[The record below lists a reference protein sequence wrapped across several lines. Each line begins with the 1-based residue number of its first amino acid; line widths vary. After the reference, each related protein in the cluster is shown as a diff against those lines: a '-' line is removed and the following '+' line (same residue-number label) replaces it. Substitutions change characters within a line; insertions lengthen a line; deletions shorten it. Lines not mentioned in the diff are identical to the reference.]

1 MMVDLPARGYRGRV
15 YLGSFLRYRPL
26 WLKYEGDE
34 KLIDFPVKCTLTKND
49 LAFEKLRI
57 DRQDLLF
64 ITYDGEA
71 VPFWIEKADEN
82 EIIVWLKFSEIRKGE
97 EIFWLY
103 YGNNNFIGSSSG
115 SMIFEFF
122 DDFEN
127 LENWDS
133 HASSGEVNVSN
144 SLLILDGDSYASGG
158 INGIRS
164 KSTFNKPLIIEFKLK
179 ITAPSSNY
187 AWKEFGV
194 GDTDLSAKYLHAGNN
209 IVLRN
214 QESGYTYFLC
224 KKDGSS
230 TTVGLDS
237 ITSWH
242 IESIYWASAA
252 KNLWDYEL
260 KAEISTNVPTTPLYI
275 MLGVGNNAGD
285 NAIECD
291 WVRIRKYAETMPEIR
306 T

>member
-1 MMVDLPARGYRGRV
+1 
-15 YLGSFLRYRPL
+15 
-26 WLKYEGDE
+26 
-34 KLIDFPVKCTLTKND
+34 
-49 LAFEKLRI
+49 
-57 DRQDLLF
+57 
-64 ITYDGEA
+64 
-71 VPFWIEKADEN
+71 
-82 EIIVWLKFSEIRKGE
+82 
-97 EIFWLY
+97 
-103 YGNNNFIGSSSG
+103 
-115 SMIFEFF
+115 MIFEFF

-133 HASSGEVNVSN
+133 HISSGEVNVSN
-144 SLLILDGDSYASGG
+144 SILILDGDADASGG
-158 INGIRS
+158 INAVRS
-164 KSTFNKPLIIEFKLK
+164 KSTFSKPLIIEFKLK
-179 ITAPSSNY
+179 ISAPTSDY

-194 GDTDLSAKYLHAGNN
+194 GDTDLSAKYLHAGDNV
-209 IVLRN
+209 ILRN
-214 QESGYTYFLC
+214 QETGYTYFLC

-230 TTVGLDS
+230 TTVDMDS

-242 IESIYWASAA
+242 IESIYWSDVA

-291 WVRIRKYAETMPEIR
+291 WVRIREYIETVPEIR